1 MLKKYGSWSEI
12 IWLNINI
19 TIIYAR
25 PRYKSSIIVLKQT
38 KCIRCTSIIWYLSV
52 NHISSRI
59 CFLRITYTNTTH
71 FLFILVHQIRII
83 QNTLKI
89 VEVSFVLVPGDE
101 GIVSAFLSNVS
112 SVCMCCLISSWGSLF
127 PGGNKKHCSSFR
139 FGVVV
144 PCHDEGLGMTLPSQ
158 WTHPL
163 GSSDCFKCSG
173 NPVPVSRLASGTQ
186 GMIVPTGTSDND
198 VEGSKGS

>member
-1 MLKKYGSWSEI
+1 MLTKHVSWSEI
-12 IWLNINI
+12 KWLNINI

-38 KCIRCTSIIWYLSV
+38 KCIIYRSIIWYLSV

-59 CFLRITYTNTTH
+59 CCFENHLHNTTH
-71 FLFILVHQIRII
+71 FLFILAHQIRII

-89 VEVSFVLVPGDE
+89 VEFSFVLVPGEDGME
-101 GIVSAFLSNVS
+101 SDFLSNVS

-163 GSSDCFKCSG
+163 GNSDCFKCSG
-173 NPVPVSRLASGTQ
+173 KPVPVRRLASGTQ
-186 GMIVPTGTSDND
+186 GMIVPTGTSDSD